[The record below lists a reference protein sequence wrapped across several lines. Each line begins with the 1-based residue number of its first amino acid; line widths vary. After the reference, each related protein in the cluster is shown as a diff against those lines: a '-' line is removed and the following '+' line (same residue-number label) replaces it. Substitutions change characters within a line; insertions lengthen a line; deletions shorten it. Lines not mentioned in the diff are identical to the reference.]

1 MAEKFLFTSEPARD
15 GNPYMSVAVSGET
28 FRLNSNYRPLAEADT
43 WAAGQQ
49 LAETGAIVLLFG
61 VGNGYF
67 LRALLKRLPQDAAVI
82 AYEPSEELFRFVQS
96 RYELGDLLSERRL
109 TLLTESIFRKQ
120 IYALLDRSIHWSNAK
135 KQSVCIHP
143 QYDRI
148 FPEQLA
154 FFEELIRANNIRV
167 YTNRNTEMHF
177 GRSIASN
184 VALNMR
190 YVPEAGTL
198 SALVGRFPP
207 GASAILVAAG
217 PSLDKNVDELKKAE
231 GRAFIIAVD
240 TSLRTLHAHGV
251 KPDAAVMIDADIRQ
265 KYFTDTDFA
274 DIPLFAQIQANHEIM
289 RLHTTRKIWFDS
301 HAYLKQYYHEIGRDM
316 RDYHGGASV
325 ATAAF
330 SVCAALGFR
339 RIILIGQDLSYHGD
353 VTHAGGETMAIQAEE
368 ENLCYVDGTDGGKVK
383 TRHDWLQYLRW
394 YERVVQETAG
404 EIDVID
410 ATEGGALIRG
420 TRLMTLS
427 EAIEKYCTVPVD
439 FAALLRENLRTLSGE
454 ERKSLAKYLHRG
466 ILEAEKIRKLSQEL
480 CVLLDRESIALER
493 TDARRADQYC
503 SERSAWLRGRI
514 AERNA
519 LIADCSVYPLVDD
532 AIKQVSIP
540 AITEML
546 ETEGTE
552 KERCR
557 VLISANRRLY
567 RAMAEAAGE
576 LGEKLHYAM

>member
-96 RYELGDLLSERRL
+96 RYELGDLLSDRRL

-190 YVPEAGTL
+190 YVP
-198 SALVGRFPP
+198 
-207 GASAILVAAG
+207 
-217 PSLDKNVDELKKAE
+217 
-231 GRAFIIAVD
+231 D